1 MKILNSLIDT
11 NKWIKLFTGSLI
23 CAAVII
29 LIYSEDSHIIK
40 QLIIPLAVPGA
51 FALMGLLE
59 VITGV
64 PFKEISGKWDSLSGW
79 QRGVL
84 VTIIAAL
91 SFIILM
97 YGIVLFA

>member
-11 NKWIKLFTGSLI
+11 NKWIKLFTGASI

-29 LIYSEDSHIIK
+29 LIYSEDSRIIK
-40 QLIIPLAVPGA
+40 QLLIPLAVPGA

-64 PFKEISGKWDSLSGW
+64 PFKEISGKWD
-79 QRGVL
+79 R
-84 VTIIAAL
+84 IALPDGKEA
-91 SFIILM
+91 
-97 YGIVLFA
+97 Y